1 MSSAARAGRACH
13 SNSEVDRGG
22 TDTAVAIALAAFVD
36 ADADDD
42 VDASAVAGHRS

>member
-22 TDTAVAIALAAFVD
+22 TDTEVAIALAAFVD
-36 ADADDD
+36 VDVD